1 MTPATPLKTADLY
14 DKYGR
19 ELAICKPLFI
29 NYGGRTSFSGQI
41 RTLKCFED
49 NSKVREMLGEPGNG
63 NVLVVD
69 AGGSLRCA
77 MLGDIL
83 AEMAVDNG
91 WSGVVM
97 NGCVRDSAEIGKMPL
112 GVKALA
118 THPAK
123 SDKRGIGEVDI
134 TVSFACIDFNPGDYL
149 YADDDGIVV
158 SNKPLSL

>member
-1 MTPATPLKTADLY
+1 MKTADLY
-14 DKYGR
+14 DKYGS
-19 ELAICKPLFI
+19 ELTICSPVFI
-29 NYGGRTSFSGQI
+29 DYGGNKSFHGQI

-49 NSKVREMLGEPGNG
+49 NSKVREMLSEPGNSQ
-63 NVLVVD
+63 VLVVD

-83 AEMAVDNG
+83 AQMAVDNG

-97 NGCVRDSAEIGKMPL
+97 NGCIRDSAEIGKMPL

-123 SDKRGIGEVDI
+123 SEKRGIGEMDVP
-134 TVSFACIDFNPGDYL
+134 VSFACVDFIPGDFL
-149 YADDDGIVV
+149 YADSDGIVL
-158 SNKPLSL
+158 SKQPLSL